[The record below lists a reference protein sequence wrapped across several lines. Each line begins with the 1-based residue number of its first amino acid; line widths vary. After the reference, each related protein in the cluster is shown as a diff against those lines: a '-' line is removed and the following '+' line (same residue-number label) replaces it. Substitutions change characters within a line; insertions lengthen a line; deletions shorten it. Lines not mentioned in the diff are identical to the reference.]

1 MTRHGLF
8 NAGCIAYEI
17 VMPDGSIIW
26 CNKEN
31 HPKLYLS
38 IPFSY
43 GTLGFLTAVDIKIV
57 PYKPYVK
64 HTYIPVSSVEEAVQ
78 VFNRE
83 INNPYSDTLEGI
95 MFSKDQG
102 VIMTGTFEEDLKVC
116 DEKDIIMFTKIAIL
130 YCEISVYYKV

>member
-1 MTRHGLF
+1 MSRHGLF
-8 NAGCIAYEI
+8 NAGCTAYEI

-26 CNKEN
+26 CNKDN

-83 INNPYSDTLEGI
+83 INNPYSDTVEGI
-95 MFSKDQG
+95 MFSKNKG
-102 VIMTGTFEEDLKVC
+102 VIMKGTFEEDLKVC
-116 DEKDIIMFTKIAIL
+116 GRINITTLTKNCYFVLSNI
-130 YCEISVYYKV
+130 CTF